1 MSVYLAGQGLDRIS
15 RSLQDRRLNRLVR
28 GKYGRAG
35 DRGVHDLRKY
45 CDNTLVRSLGI
56 AVAVFKEEVTPC
68 PILVCPL
75 YFVSFYYLRLSDWF
89 YLAFGGR

>member
-1 MSVYLAGQGLDRIS
+1 MERRENNKPFKRMKADCLSSVIFGVEIDFGFEEHVCVSFAGQGLDRIS

-35 DRGVHDLRKY
+35 DHGVHDHRKY

-56 AVAVFKEEVTPC
+56 PIAV
-68 PILVCPL
+68 L
-75 YFVSFYYLRLSDWF
+75 
-89 YLAFGGR
+89 